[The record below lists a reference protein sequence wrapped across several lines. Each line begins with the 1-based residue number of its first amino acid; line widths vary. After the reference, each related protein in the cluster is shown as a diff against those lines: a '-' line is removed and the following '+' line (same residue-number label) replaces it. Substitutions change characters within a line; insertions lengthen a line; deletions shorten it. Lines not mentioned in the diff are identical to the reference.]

1 MKPVYRSVGLT
12 LDLRRM
18 ELDSPDPARWTAARE
33 AMVALE
39 AGAVAN
45 PSEKRQVGHY
55 WLRDDRPDVTAAH
68 AAIRAVDATGFDAFI
83 VCGIGGSALGPQL
96 LAAALPSR
104 GLRPV
109 FLDNTDPVG
118 ISDALRTV
126 DPARTLVLVVSKSGE
141 TKETRNAMLE
151 VQAVYAEA
159 GVGFDERA
167 IAVSCEGSALWE
179 NAATWRARIP
189 IWAWV
194 GGRTSVTSAVGLLPL
209 FLMGHD
215 SSELVAGAAAM
226 DDWTR
231 ADDNPALALAEAW
244 WQQRPNAMVM
254 LPYADR
260 LGLFGRYLQQLVMES
275 LGKDGQGLTVYG
287 NKGSTDQHAYVQQLR
302 DGPADFFA
310 SFLVAH
316 GGPRGVE
323 VEPGVH
329 TGDYLVG
336 FLIGTRN
343 ALTEAGRRS
352 LTLELD
358 GLTPRTLGALIA
370 LYERAVGFYATFAGI
385 NAYDQ
390 PGVEAGKKAAG
401 TALGLLARL
410 RQGETI
416 ESDDAELLRT
426 HLETP

>member
-18 ELDSPDPARWTAARE
+18 ELDSPVPARWTAARE